1 MSDQKKRKR
10 VASVEGQSE
19 NNVPRKAPKPT
30 IDEIEPV
37 QPPPRPPDTSAFFKR
52 ITSASKQA
60 STQVSVH
67 QGYRYSVGIA
77 EPFQKIKQPWSAQSD
92 ANLVRPGHLSSDDYA
107 DGYISDE
114 GDTFLKAI
122 HTHKDSQLE
131 SAADLKG
138 GKTSR
143 SGNDIKAGN
152 ETSTTYRGVNIKYRV
167 DFTEVA
173 DKPPDDKKPRKKV
186 ARKADDSEPE
196 PPRSTH
202 LEPHARIQ
210 AFGKNAS
217 TVELADFADALGTHG
232 SATEKQHFLEGVKG
246 QAPSVPQIS
255 DAFAAGVE
263 LRAVARASDAFGQ
276 VFPAFEG
283 LLLSKPQTPQDV
295 RNLFFHPE
303 FRTGALGHQNNG
315 PGATTDF
322 NSFKEIVGD
331 ARVERSTIVGTNI
344 DTVSRI
350 RKARAINALVPAE
363 TPIVDIAIRPKKNK

>member
-19 NNVPRKAPKPT
+19 NNVPRKSPKPT
-30 IDEIEPV
+30 VDEIEPV
-37 QPPPRPPDTSAFFKR
+37 QPPSRPPDTSSLFKR

-77 EPFQKIKQPWSAQSD
+77 EPFQKITQPWSAQSD
-92 ANLVRPGHLSSDDYA
+92 ANLVRPGHLSSDDYL

-114 GDTFLKAI
+114 GNTFLKAI
-122 HTHKDSQLE
+122 HTHKDGQLE
-131 SAADLKG
+131 SAVNLKG

-143 SGNDIKAGN
+143 SGNDIKTGN
-152 ETSTTYRGVNIKYRV
+152 ETSATYHGVNIKYRV
-167 DFTEVA
+167 DFTEVE
-173 DKPPDDKKPRKKV
+173 DKLPDEKKSRKKGPK
-186 ARKADDSEPE
+186 KAEDQPE
-196 PPRSTH
+196 PQRSTH

-210 AFGKNAS
+210 AFGRNAS
-217 TVELADFADALGTHG
+217 TVELAEFANALDTHG
-232 SATEKQHFLEGVKG
+232 TATEKQHFLEGVKG

-263 LRAVARASDAFGQ
+263 ARAVARGSDAFGQ

-295 RNLFFHPE
+295 RNLFFHPD
-303 FRTGALGHQNNG
+303 FQTGALGHQNNG
-315 PGATTDF
+315 IGATTDF
-322 NSFKEIVGD
+322 NSFKEIVGN
-331 ARVERSTIVGTNI
+331 ARVEHTANVGTDI
-344 DTVSRI
+344 EKVSRI
-350 RKARAINALVPAE
+350 RKARAINALVPTD
-363 TPIVDIAIRPKKNK
+363 TPIVDITIRPKTK